1 VDELRVCKYI
11 VYSKVES
18 MYRMVDTKKKALRP
32 KKKKHQSEAEKT
44 HLDCHGGGKE
54 NAGVAH
60 YQR

>member
-1 VDELRVCKYI
+1 
-11 VYSKVES
+11 
-18 MYRMVDTKKKALRP
+18 MVDTKKKALRP